1 MCLIS
6 NVTILKLHHTRGEW
20 VIFFSLVSRQNA
32 ALSRQCFESS
42 KLTNRLSCSHSFPSF
57 VSNLPYYIWDTF
69 SSYNQNLNMH
79 LFPEPHL
86 KFFVPA
92 PMTSSSM
99 QETSDEG
106 SVQFDSSSEESK
118 IRYVIR
124 VLPNKRFGDS
134 AVTVEVIL

>member
-1 MCLIS
+1 M
-6 NVTILKLHHTRGEW
+6 
-20 VIFFSLVSRQNA
+20 
-32 ALSRQCFESS
+32 
-42 KLTNRLSCSHSFPSF
+42 
-57 VSNLPYYIWDTF
+57 
-69 SSYNQNLNMH
+69 

-92 PMTSSSM
+92 PITTTSTSM

-124 VLPNKRFGDS
+124 VLPNKRYNDG
-134 AVTVEVIL
+134 AVAIEVSSS